1 MSAKDAITPVQINEL
16 IAKRWSPR
24 AFIKEPIDSE
34 IVLKITEAARWS
46 SSSFNEQP
54 WRIIVGLN
62 GDDTW
67 NKILDSALEFNQEW
81 AKNAPMLVLIVSK
94 TNFTHKNIPNSHH
107 FYDCGQAANS
117 MLIQAVEDDIYC
129 RQMAGFIPEKAIKNF
144 NIPEAYKPAVL
155 MAFGYRGNEKDLG
168 KLGEDENKPRVR
180 KSREEII
187 WSDWDKALE
196 L

>member
-1 MSAKDAITPVQINEL
+1 MDKKIANTILPINDL

-24 AFIKEPIDSE
+24 AFKKEALDDS
-34 IVLKITEAARWS
+34 IILKITEAARWS

-67 NKILDSALEFNQEW
+67 NKILDSAVEFNQQW
-81 AKNAPMLVLIVSK
+81 AKNAPLLVLIVSK
-94 TNFTHKNIPNSHH
+94 TNFTHNNKTNNHH

-117 MLIQAVEDDIYC
+117 MLIQAVDLDIYC
-129 RQMAGFIPEKAIKNF
+129 RQMAGFIPEKAIENF
-144 NIPEAYKPAVL
+144 NIPEGYEPAVL
-155 MAFGYRGNEKDLG
+155 MAFGYKGDEKELG
-168 KLGEDENKPRVR
+168 KLGEDEEKPRIR
-180 KSREEII
+180 KSREEVI
-187 WSDWDKALE
+187 WSDWNQPLE

>member
-1 MSAKDAITPVQINEL
+1 MSAKDAITVVPINEL

-24 AFIKEPIDSE
+24 AFKKVPLDNEM
-34 IVLKITEAARWS
+34 VLKITEAARWS

-62 GDDTW
+62 EDDTW
-67 NKILDSALEFNQEW
+67 KKILDSAVEFNREW
-81 AKNAPMLVLIVSK
+81 AKNAPMLVLMVGK
-94 TNFTHKNIPNSHH
+94 THFSHNDTPNDHH

-117 MLIQAVEDDIYC
+117 MLIQAVELDIYC

-144 NIPEAYKPAVL
+144 NIPEAYKPAAL
-155 MAFGYRGNEKDLG
+155 MAFGYRGSEKELG
-168 KLGEDENKPRVR
+168 KLGEDENKPRLR
-180 KSREEII
+180 KSREENI
-187 WSDWDKALE
+187 WSDWDRALE